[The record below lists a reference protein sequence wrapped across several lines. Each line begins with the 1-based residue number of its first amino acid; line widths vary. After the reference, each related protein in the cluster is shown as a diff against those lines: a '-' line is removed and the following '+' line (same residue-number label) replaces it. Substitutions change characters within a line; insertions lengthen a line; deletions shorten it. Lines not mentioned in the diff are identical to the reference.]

1 MTQNYQ
7 NIIKI
12 LKDLN
17 IEFEQI
23 EHEVSKSCDDSKRFR
38 DEKWLVWLW
47 SKNIIFHAKWNFYLV
62 VTHWDKQIK
71 ARNFKREFWSKDIRF
86 SSQDEIT
93 PLLWATIWS
102 IPPFG
107 FDNSTI
113 KIFVDKEI
121 FESEYF
127 IFNPSV
133 PTKSIRI
140 KSTDLRKIYE
150 NLENEIKYFIQE
162 EDAFE
167 IVDN

>member
-1 MTQNYQ
+1 M
-7 NIIKI
+7 
-12 LKDLN
+12 
-17 IEFEQI
+17 
-23 EHEVSKSCDDSKRFR
+23 
-38 DEKWLVWLW
+38 
-47 SKNIIFHAKWNFYLV
+47 
-62 VTHWDKQIK
+62 
-71 ARNFKREFWSKDIRF
+71 
-86 SSQDEIT
+86 
-93 PLLWATIWS
+93 
-102 IPPFG
+102 PPFG